1 MADHEADPRM
11 QRSPLRRPGCVA
23 ALILWFIALL
33 TPCFLIMLAV
43 RGEITITT
51 GSAPDQQLRIWLIQ
65 EADERG
71 IGISSAG
78 VQQDGEAVC
87 VQTNVN
93 FVLWRG
99 KAQPTQYCECYIQ
112 TGDDYEMTQMTQTA
126 CSLP

>member
-1 MADHEADPRM
+1 MADHEAGPQM

-23 ALILWFIALL
+23 GLILWFLALL
-33 TPCFLIMLAV
+33 APCFLIMLAV

-51 GSAPDQQLRIWLIQ
+51 GSAPDQLLRIWLIQ
-65 EADERG
+65 EAKERG
-71 IGISSAG
+71 VGISNTS
-78 VQQDGEAVC
+78 VQRDGETIC

-99 KAQPTQYCECYIQ
+99 EAQPTHYCECYIQ
-112 TGDDYEMTQMTQTA
+112 TGDDYELTQMTQEA